1 VEGSIATK
9 YDPAKFGPLKDITF
23 MNAERVAP

>member
-1 VEGSIATK
+1 MATN